1 MASRKLR
8 LSGPADKFELA
19 EVFSSGGQ
27 LCKERRLEDMDNP
40 VGIQL
45 LWPKVINAEVDRGM
59 GLFTG
64 YRSDIQA
71 PTLPTPSNPSSY
83 CFSFL
88 CGLCLWDRRVGG
100 LHVLM
105 MGKLRLCL
113 PVMLNPKKESA
124 EGMTMP

>member
-8 LSGPADKFELA
+8 LAGPADKFELA

-64 YRSDIQA
+64 YRSER
-71 PTLPTPSNPSSY
+71 PPPTPTPPPLPPLPSASL
-83 CFSFL
+83 SFVACV
-88 CGLCLWDRRVGG
+88 CGAGEWGVFTC
-100 LHVLM
+100 
-105 MGKLRLCL
+105 
-113 PVMLNPKKESA
+113 
-124 EGMTMP
+124 

>member
-8 LSGPADKFELA
+8 LAGPADKFELA

-59 GLFTG
+59 GLFTV
-64 YRSDIQA
+64 YRSERPPPTPTPPPLPLFLLRLFPLWLVSVGQESGGSSRVDGDGEA
-71 PTLPTPSNPSSY
+71 PTVFASDAEPE
-83 CFSFL
+83 
-88 CGLCLWDRRVGG
+88 GG
-100 LHVLM
+100 V
-105 MGKLRLCL
+105 C
-113 PVMLNPKKESA
+113 
-124 EGMTMP
+124 

>member
-8 LSGPADKFELA
+8 LAGPADKFELA

-64 YRSDIQA
+64 YRSDPPQA
-71 PTLPTPSNPSSY
+71 PTPHPTHPMQPL
-83 CFSFL
+83 FL
-88 CGLCLWDRRVGG
+88 LLLFPLWLVSGGQEVG
-100 LHVLM
+100 VFT
-105 MGKLRLCL
+105 C
-113 PVMLNPKKESA
+113 
-124 EGMTMP
+124 

>member
-64 YRSDIQA
+64 YRSDPPPLPYPPHPTPRPSASLSFVACVCGTSGGSSRVDGDGEA
-71 PTLPTPSNPSSY
+71 PTVFAS
-83 CFSFL
+83 
-88 CGLCLWDRRVGG
+88 D
-100 LHVLM
+100 
-105 MGKLRLCL
+105 
-113 PVMLNPKKESA
+113 A
-124 EGMTMP
+124 EPEEGVC

>member
-8 LSGPADKFELA
+8 LAGPADKFELA

-64 YRSDIQA
+64 YRSGLRSVCSMA
-71 PTLPTPSNPSSY
+71 LLWPL
-83 CFSFL
+83 L
-88 CGLCLWDRRVGG
+88 CGSSWAH
-100 LHVLM
+100 LHVVGM
-105 MGKLRLCL
+105 LRVMSLVETSPSRGGDVAVDVFDINLCC
-113 PVMLNPKKESA
+113 
-124 EGMTMP
+124 G